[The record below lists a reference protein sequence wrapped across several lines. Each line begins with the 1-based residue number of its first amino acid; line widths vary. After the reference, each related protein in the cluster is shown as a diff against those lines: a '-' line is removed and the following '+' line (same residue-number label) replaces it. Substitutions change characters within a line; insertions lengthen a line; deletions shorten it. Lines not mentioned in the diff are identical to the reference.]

1 MTTNESDFLH
11 FLKTREL
18 DFDLVGKYEVPRLKG
33 IKIKDLSSV
42 KLIGFN
48 YATNIKSMQ
57 ERSNE
62 LVHFFLPD
70 TYIERVWDNPDYY
83 GAVFAQYKG
92 IIQPDLSQYTTM
104 PRAMQIWNYYRNMWL
119 GAYYQN
125 QGIRVI
131 PSAQWSDEDSF
142 EYCFDGMPKG
152 SCICIS
158 SVGCMQNVQARILFN
173 AGLKE
178 VVSRLEPSQ
187 IILYGVID
195 DDIRDKISGIPYIH
209 LDSEMK
215 VRMDKY
221 KATQK
226 NSQ

>member
-11 FLKTREL
+11 FLKSKEL
-18 DFDLVGKYEVPRLKG
+18 GLHIIGKYGIPCIKG
-33 IKIKDLSSV
+33 IKLKDLNSV

-48 YATNIKSMQ
+48 YATNIKNMQ
-57 ERSNE
+57 ERGNE
-62 LVHFFLPD
+62 FVHFFLPD

-187 IILYGVID
+187 VILYGVID

-215 VRMDKY
+215 VRMDRY
-221 KATQK
+221 KAAQK